1 MSAPDVYLEADGSIA
16 QLVLNKPKKRNA
28 LSEAMWRAIP
38 GLLDEAAGDPA
49 VRLLV
54 VRGAGGAFAAGADIS
69 EFEAVYATPERA
81 ADYSKAI
88 AEALDRLAAFP
99 KPTLAAINGACAGGG
114 CGIAL
119 SCDLRFA
126 AEGSKFGITPG
137 RLGLAYTLN
146 DTRRLID
153 AVGVSAA
160 KDILFTGRLMHG
172 EEALKIGL
180 IDRLVDK
187 DVLGEEVDGF
197 AEQIAKASPR
207 SARITKDIITRIA
220 RGQSRDDEATAKLFL
235 DAFQSEDFQEGYR
248 AFLEK
253 RAPNFPDS

>member
-1 MSAPDVYLEADGSIA
+1 MTQPAVFLERSGASAH
-16 QLVLNKPKKRNA
+16 LVLNKPKKRNA

-38 GLLDEAAGDPA
+38 GLLAEAAADA
-49 VRLLV
+49 SVRLLV

-69 EFEAVYATPERA
+69 EFEAVYATAKRA
-81 ADYSKAI
+81 AEYSKAI
-88 AEALDRLAAFP
+88 AKALDDLAAFP
-99 KPTLAAINGACAGGG
+99 KPTLAAIDGACVGGG
-114 CGIAL
+114 CGVAL
-119 SCDLRFA
+119 ACDLRFA

-160 KDILFTGRLMHG
+160 KDILYTGRLMQG
-172 EEALKIGL
+172 EEALRLGL
-180 IDRLVDK
+180 IDRLAER
-187 DVLGEEVDGF
+187 GELDDEVEAFTD
-197 AEQIAKASPR
+197 QIARASPQ

-220 RGQSRDDEATAKLFL
+220 AGQTQDDDATRQLFL
-235 DAFQSEDFQEGYR
+235 DAFQSADFSEGYR

-253 RAPNFPDS
+253 RAPEFPNS

>member
-1 MSAPDVYLEADGSIA
+1 MPEPAVYLARSGASA
-16 QLVLNKPKKRNA
+16 HLVLNKPEKRNA

-38 GLLDEAAGDPA
+38 ELLGEAARDAA

-69 EFEAVYATPERA
+69 EFEQVYATPERA
-81 ADYSKAI
+81 ADYSRAI
-88 AEALDRLAAFP
+88 ATALDELAAFA
-99 KPTLAAINGACAGGG
+99 KPTLAAIDGACVGGG

-119 SCDLRFA
+119 ACDLRFA
-126 AEGSKFGITPG
+126 AEGSKFGVTPG

-160 KDILFTGRLMHG
+160 KDILFTGRLMQG
-172 EEALKIGL
+172 EEALKLGL
-180 IDRLVDK
+180 IDRLVIRGELD
-187 DVLGEEVDGF
+187 EEVDAF
-197 AEQIAKASPR
+197 AAQVANASPQ
-207 SARITKDIITRIA
+207 SARVTKDIITRIA
-220 RGQSRDDEATAKLFL
+220 AGQTRDDDATRQLFL
-235 DAFQSEDFQEGYR
+235 NAFQSEDFQEGYR

-253 RAPNFPDS
+253 RTPEFPDS